1 MLFSFAVSVKSQ
13 VPVWIGM
20 EEDTAAHTEA
30 LLTNVSSLEYAVSGD
45 QVPVR
50 VISVRLFLSRLLS
63 LGKISRA
70 ELKTESSVI

>member
-1 MLFSFAVSVKSQ
+1 
-13 VPVWIGM
+13 M

-50 VISVRLFLSRLLS
+50 VIDVR
-63 LGKISRA
+63 ISHFKYRSMIDDHSEPPLEA
-70 ELKTESSVI
+70 T